1 MNKRILNLALPN
13 IITNITVPLLG
24 MVDTVIVGHLSESH
38 IGAIA
43 IGTQIFNLIYWN
55 FGFLRMGTSGF
66 TAQAYGA
73 RRLDEAVRVFIRA
86 LTIALAIAL
95 ILIVFQYP
103 IALLSELI
111 FNGSPTVFTLA
122 LSYFFVRIWAAPAT
136 LGLYAIK
143 GWFIGMQNSKL
154 PMWIAIFINVVNI
167 ICSLIFVLLFHW
179 DIRGVALGTVIAQYS
194 GLAVGLF
201 FVVTRYG
208 KIFRRWFARVPAQD
222 SSSHSSLTQDANS
235 PKSNIGAKFSIF
247 NAQIRDA
254 LQWNAMKHFF
264 HVNGDIFLRTVCLA
278 AVFTFITS
286 ESGRISD
293 HILAVDN
300 LLMQFFMLF
309 SYIMDG
315 FAYAGESLVGRYI
328 GARDRRSLVSTVRH
342 LMLWGLLLTL
352 LFTIVYALFGNN
364 ILHIFSD
371 SQQVLDAARPFL
383 FWTLIIPVCGFSAF
397 LFDGI
402 FVGATASRTMRNSM
416 FIATALFFAIYFVL
430 INSLPQVA
438 NTFDS
443 INGSVQSPDYHW
455 NNILWFSF
463 MIYLA
468 ARGITQAAMLK
479 KSVYSKAL

>member
-1 MNKRILNLALPN
+1 MNKKILQLALPN

-24 MVDTVIVGHLSESH
+24 MVDTAIVGRLSESH

-86 LTIALAIAL
+86 FVIALAIAA
-95 ILIVFQYP
+95 ILIVLQYP
-103 IALLSELI
+103 IALLSKLI
-111 FNGSPTVFTLA
+111 FNASPTVLTLA
-122 LSYFFVRIWAAPAT
+122 LSYFFIRIWAAPAT
-136 LGLYAIK
+136 LGLYAVK
-143 GWFIGMQNSKL
+143 GWFIGMQNSRL
-154 PMWIAIFINVVNI
+154 PMWIAIFINCINI
-167 ICSLIFVLLFHW
+167 LCSLLFVLVFHW

-208 KIFRRWFARVPAQD
+208 KIFRRFFKTQ
-222 SSSHSSLTQDANS
+222 SSENPIIQKSDH
-235 PKSNIGAKFSIF
+235 PK
-247 NAQIRDA
+247 IRKSDHPT
-254 LQWNAMKHFF
+254 LWRDILRWESMKHFF
-264 HVNGDIFLRTVCLA
+264 RVNGDIFLRTVCLA

-293 HILAVDN
+293 QILAVDA

-315 FAYAGESLVGRYI
+315 FAYAGESLVGKYI
-328 GARDRRSLVSTVRH
+328 GAHDRRSLVSSVRH
-342 LMLWGLLLTL
+342 LLGWGLALTL
-352 LFTIVYALFGNN
+352 LFTASYALFGVD
-364 ILHIFSD
+364 ILRIFSD
-371 SQQVLDAARPFL
+371 KPDIINASRPFL
-383 FWTLIIPVCGFSAF
+383 FWTLIIPVCGFAAF

-402 FVGATASRTMRNSM
+402 FVGATASRAMRNTM
-416 FIATALFFAIYFVL
+416 FISTAAFFVL
-430 INSLPQVA
+430 YYILLNLPL
-438 NTFDS
+438 NISTSS
-443 INGSVQSPDYHW
+443 ISPYQQ

-463 MIYLA
+463 MVYLA
-468 ARGITQAAMLK
+468 ARGISQAILLN
-479 KSVYSKAL
+479 KSVYNKTSQ